1 LFLVVVVVL
10 AELVDL
16 VTIRVA
22 TADQDIS
29 GLMDCIMQQ
38 VAVAAPGTVEGAA
51 TAASAVAAAE
61 TKLTVVQEALQE
73 LEAVLLEMLA
83 VAEAL

>member
-38 VAVAAPGTVEGAA
+38 VAVVAPGTVEEAA

-61 TKLTVVQEALQE
+61 TKLTVVEEALQE

>member
-16 VTIRVA
+16 VTTRVA

-29 GLMDCIMQQ
+29 GLMDSTMQL
-38 VAVAAPGTVEGAA
+38 VAVVDPGTAEEAA
-51 TAASAVAAAE
+51 TVALVVAVAE
-61 TKLTVVQEALQE
+61 TKLTVVEEALQE